1 MATKS
6 LPPRLPP
13 RTRVVVGGDGKT
25 YLTGKGR
32 RRYKQSAA
40 TRKKRAA
47 ALRRFKIP
55 VLSTAAVGIPL
66 FTALG
71 RAGSLNS
78 VAGWANFGREYLS
91 YYTGVYIAEGGGA
104 TFSFSR
110 LATGAVPLLAV
121 VIARRFGI
129 FKGVNQQLGRMK
141 IPLRLS

>member
-1 MATKS
+1 MATKG
-6 LPPRLPP
+6 LPPKLSGRERL
-13 RTRVVVGGDGKT
+13 VEVGGKVYRT
-25 YLTGKGR
+25 NKGR
-32 RRYKQSAA
+32 RRYKTSAA

-55 VLSTAAVGIPL
+55 VLTTAAVGIPL

-71 RAGSLNS
+71 RAGNIGS
-78 VAGWANFGREYLS
+78 VSGLKTFGREYLS
-91 YYTGVYIAEGGGA
+91 YYTGVYINEGGGA

-110 LATGAVPLLAV
+110 LATGVVPLVAV